1 MDNDL
6 DIKHKYVH
14 LNSLKKHFNFKENN
28 NIYSNNRNSLFK
40 SYNNNLFSRNK
51 KLKNNNSNSDTKSKT
66 SLRFFSYS
74 HKRIFSS
81 DLEKS
86 PPPLYNLNDNSVKKL
101 VYYKISKNLP
111 NSIINSNS
119 YIFNKRG
126 FNKDY
131 STNIKLIKLT
141 PIPLIK
147 VNKPLMLKNKIQDFS
162 QELIDK
168 YSYLHN
174 NNINN
179 IQKFKNIKN
188 TFVKSNI
195 SSQKKLNKKI
205 DFYEKRISL
214 IKMLS
219 NKNNNNLNPKNI
231 EIYMD
236 EINDVINENDN
247 DLLKYRKL
255 IKKVL
260 LNDINTIENNDK
272 NKKNKLFFNFE
283 DKINYFYDVC
293 LFPHIKNS
301 FYTKKLCFK
310 NLEEIDNYRNNNL
323 LSKYIVNSLTRQRL
337 KNRFKERKNI
347 FFILKDNL
355 EKLEKKI
362 EEKKKQQNDKDLND
376 KFITEDFFSKI
387 IYYKGVKFANQKE
400 KNFIEKSK
408 FQEYIKKIK
417 KHKH

>member
-1 MDNDL
+1 MDNKL
-6 DIKHKYVH
+6 EIRHKYIH
-14 LNSLKKHFNFKENN
+14 LNSLKKHFKFKTNN
-28 NIYSNNRNSLFK
+28 NLYSVESNSLFK

-66 SLRFFSYS
+66 SLKYFSYT
-74 HKRIFSS
+74 HKRNFSS

-86 PPPLYNLNDNSVKKL
+86 PPPLYNLKENSVKKL
-101 VYYKISKNLP
+101 VYYKISNNLP

-119 YIFNKRG
+119 YIFNKNG
-126 FNKDY
+126 FNKNY
-131 STNIKLIKLT
+131 SSAIKLINLT

-147 VNKPLMLKNKIQDFS
+147 VNKPLLLKNKIQDFS

-168 YSYLHN
+168 FSYLHN
-174 NNINN
+174 NNYNN
-179 IQKFKNIKN
+179 KKIKNLKN

-195 SSQKKLNKKI
+195 SQNKLNKKL

-214 IKMLS
+214 IKILS
-219 NKNNNNLNPKNI
+219 NKINNNLNPKNI

-236 EINDVINENDN
+236 ELKDVINEKDN

-260 LNDINTIENNDK
+260 INDINTIENIK
-272 NKKNKLFFNFE
+272 NKNIKLFFNFE

-301 FYTKKLCFK
+301 FYTQKLCFK

-323 LSKYIVNSLTRQRL
+323 LSKYIVQSLTRQRL
-337 KNRFKERKNI
+337 KCRFNERKNI
-347 FFILKDNL
+347 FFILKDNI
-355 EKLEKKI
+355 EKLEKKL
-362 EEKKKQQNDKDLND
+362 EDKKKQQNDKDLND
-376 KFITEDFFSKI
+376 IFYTDDFFSKI

-400 KNFIEKSK
+400 KNFIEKSN

-417 KHKH
+417 KYKH